1 MDMQTYSE
9 MIHGI
14 VVPATLSPE
23 EMFKCYQ
30 PLTDFLQVETP
41 ERLYRFRRCD
51 ERSISAFDQDQ
62 LWFSPGYKM
71 NDDFDAL
78 LHFNK
83 ENIKSELKSFL
94 ENDQFR
100 TAFWDIGEGAEVPVH
115 IQNLLSSEMLEAL
128 RKNIAQMD
136 ESTMSTSLNQLYDF
150 FVEQIDANDIAVHE
164 IVQKTIKFACFSE
177 AIESAAMWGYYADSG
192 CGFALSYD
200 FRNGGYTIC
209 NSCLTG
215 NLCPSYKSCL
225 LAPVIYGDT
234 CFNATRY
241 ATWLFQ
247 QRAIFKI
254 LADKNA
260 TSFYSYLQNI
270 VPCPDLFMPTKILLH
285 KASAWGHVILLI
297 LINKSSPGQ
306 KRSLQQY
313 ILDEKSV
320 QFTRKFFAI
329 LLLTKIFLSIKCR
342 FDRTIQSIGCILKK
356 YHKKR
361 NRGRVFTLPVFHYAQ
376 TPF

>member
-115 IQNLLSSEMLEAL
+115 IQNLLSFEMLEAL

-285 KASAWGHVILLI
+285 KASAWGHEREWRLTCNCNSSDFNQQEFSWAKKKPTAVYLGRKISPIYEKILRHIAVDKNIPVYKMQIRQDDSEYRLY
-297 LINKSSPGQ
+297 P
-306 KRSLQQY
+306 
-313 ILDEKSV
+313 EKIS
-320 QFTRKFFAI
+320 
-329 LLLTKIFLSIKCR
+329 
-342 FDRTIQSIGCILKK
+342 
-356 YHKKR
+356 
-361 NRGRVFTLPVFHYAQ
+361 
-376 TPF
+376 